1 MSISTH
7 HSGPPV
13 PPQMRWVPSFPCTSS
28 LCGSNSPMACH
39 RPSAS
44 CTCWSGSGGGR
55 ERSQRSYSVERSH
68 LQINQSPIIKIHDL
82 VVVSN
87 TMRKRRDSVHGI
99 VEGRGAQKMASDEIA
114 GNSVVVSLL
123 RMQIVHGE
131 GNVTVESK
139 RYLKGA
145 IPFLPAVGS

>member
-1 MSISTH
+1 
-7 HSGPPV
+7 
-13 PPQMRWVPSFPCTSS
+13 
-28 LCGSNSPMACH
+28 
-39 RPSAS
+39 
-44 CTCWSGSGGGR
+44 
-55 ERSQRSYSVERSH
+55 
-68 LQINQSPIIKIHDL
+68 
-82 VVVSN
+82 
-87 TMRKRRDSVHGI
+87 MRKRRDSVHGI